1 MTGTGKA
8 RAGFS
13 LMEILMAVGILGV
26 GMTMVAS
33 VFPVAVDQSR
43 RSRDL
48 TMAALSARSVAAA
61 LRARRQEVV
70 NALRDE
76 NPESAWGTFEDGDEA
91 KIPKTARL
99 DSDQTPTGSPEGLQP
114 PLPRELRSYNPRGF
128 LYDDSSDG
136 GGITKSARQY
146 SDKLEGIDGLWSAG
160 SYVPV
165 VFATP
170 IRNDPNDNET
180 NNAGH
185 GPWRITI
192 VIYKSRGRQ
201 PVYLSQDPSNWV
213 WNERKAKGK
222 NPGGP
227 GSYIM
232 DWRFKASVK
241 QPNNRGEAYKVQRYV
256 RQSKTQQDVVIPSV
270 AFKKAPGSRPGRPR
284 FTAFVAGRDQNEQDK
299 GIDCHS
305 LTDSIPSE
313 WISLPGAIAA
323 YHTILGD

>member
-13 LMEILMAVGILGV
+13 LTEILMAVGILGV

-70 NALRDE
+70 DSFRKE
-76 NPESAWGTFEDGDEA
+76 GPWQTFEDGDEA
-91 KIPKTARL
+91 QTPRTARL
-99 DSDQTPTGSPEGLQP
+99 DWPDEPLKDDQQKPVLLP
-114 PLPRELRSYNPRGF
+114 PLPRELRCYNPRGF
-128 LYDDSSDG
+128 LYDDSSTG
-136 GGITKSARQY
+136 GGTKTARDYSADLQ
-146 SDKLEGIDGLWSAG
+146 GIEWNVG

-170 IRNDPNDNET
+170 ISNDPNDDET
-180 NNAGH
+180 KKAGH
-185 GPWRITI
+185 GSWRITI
-192 VIYKSRGRQ
+192 MIYKSRGQ
-201 PVYLSQDPSNWV
+201 PPDYLTQDPSFSWV
-213 WNERKAKGK
+213 WNERKKSGN
-222 NPGGP
+222 NPGGA
-227 GSYIM
+227 GSYVM
-232 DWRFKASVK
+232 DWRFSGGS
-241 QPNNRGEAYKVQRYV
+241 QQMNNRGEAYKVQRHV
-256 RQSKTQQDVVIPSV
+256 PLTTRQDVVVPAV
-270 AFKKAPGSRPGRPR
+270 AFKKVPGARPGLPY
-284 FTAFVAGRDQNEQDK
+284 FSAFVAGGDQ
-299 GIDCHS
+299 GTDCYS
-305 LTDSIPSE
+305 LTKSIPSE

>member
-1 MTGTGKA
+1 VTGTGKA

-70 NALRDE
+70 DSFRTPGGPGETFAG
-76 NPESAWGTFEDGDEA
+76 SAEA
-91 KIPKTARL
+91 KTPKTARL
-99 DSDQTPTGSPEGLQP
+99 SPMALPTQ
-114 PLPRELRSYNPRGF
+114 LRSYNPRSF
-128 LYDDSSDG
+128 LYDSADG
-136 GGITKSARQY
+136 GGTARQY
-146 SDKLEGIDGLWSAG
+146 SADLWSAG

-170 IRNDPNDNET
+170 ISDDPD
-180 NNAGH
+180 NAGH

-192 VIYKSRGRQ
+192 MIYKSRGQQ
-201 PVYLSQDPSNWV
+201 PDYLKQEPSSNWV
-213 WNERKAKGK
+213 WNQRKANDE
-222 NPGGP
+222 NPGGA

-232 DWRFKASVK
+232 DWRFKASVE
-241 QPNNRGEAYKVQRYV
+241 QPNNRGEAYKVQRHV
-256 RQSKTQQDVVIPSV
+256 RWKTEEAQDVVVPAV
-270 AFKKAPGSRPGRPR
+270 AFKETSRSRPDKLS
-284 FTAFVAGRDQNEQDK
+284 FTAFVAGRGNR

-305 LTDSIPSE
+305 PTNSIPSE
-313 WISLPGAIAA
+313 WVSLPGAIAA

>member
-1 MTGTGKA
+1 
-8 RAGFS
+8 
-13 LMEILMAVGILGV
+13 MEILMAVGILGV

-70 NALRDE
+70 NSFRGSLTGTTFDA
-76 NPESAWGTFEDGDEA
+76 SAT
-91 KIPKTARL
+91 PKSPRTARL
-99 DSDQTPTGSPEGLQP
+99 SHTALPTK
-114 PLPRELRSYNPRGF
+114 LRSYNPRSF
-128 LYDDSSDG
+128 LYDSAG
-136 GGITKSARQY
+136 GGGTKSARQY
-146 SDKLEGIDGLWSAG
+146 SNSETGMYGLWNAG

-170 IRNDPNDNET
+170 ISNDPNDIET

-192 VIYKSRGRQ
+192 MIYKSRGQR
-201 PVYLSQDPSNWV
+201 PGDLSQDPSNWV
-213 WNERKAKGK
+213 WNQRKANPNVK
-222 NPGGP
+222 NPGDA

-232 DWRFKASVK
+232 DWRFTGATDR
-241 QPNNRGEAYKVQRYV
+241 PNNRGEAYKVQRLA
-256 RQSKTQQDVVIPSV
+256 RQSATQQDIVIPAV
-270 AFKKAPGSRPGRPR
+270 AFKPAPGARPGKPR
-284 FTAFVAGRDQNEQDK
+284 FNAFVAGGDQTQ
-299 GIDCHS
+299 GTDCWDS
-305 LTDSIPSE
+305 TDSIPSE
-313 WISLPGAIAA
+313 WVSLPGAIAA

>member
-1 MTGTGKA
+1 VTGTGKA

-70 NALRDE
+70 NALRDA
-76 NPESAWGTFEDGDEA
+76 NTESAWGTFEDGADA
-91 KIPKTARL
+91 KTPRTARL
-99 DSDQTPTGSPEGLQP
+99 DSDQTPTGSQAGLLP

-128 LYDDSSDG
+128 LYDDSADG
-136 GGITKSARQY
+136 GGTKSARQY
-146 SDKLEGIDGLWSAG
+146 SANLEGIDGLWSAG

-170 IRNDPNDNET
+170 ISNDPNDNET
-180 NNAGH
+180 NKAGH

-192 VIYKSRGRQ
+192 MIYKSRGQQ
-201 PVYLSQDPSNWV
+201 PDYLNQNPSSSWV
-213 WNERKAKGK
+213 WNQRKASAK
-222 NPGGP
+222 NPGGA
-227 GSYIM
+227 GSYVM
-232 DWRFKASVK
+232 DWRFSGGS
-241 QPNNRGEAYKVQRYV
+241 QQMNNRGEAYKVQRHV
-256 RQSKTQQDVVIPSV
+256 PLTTRQDAVVPAV
-270 AFKKAPGSRPGRPR
+270 AFKKAPGARPGFP
-284 FTAFVAGRDQNEQDK
+284 FFNAFVAGGDQSK
-299 GIDCHS
+299 GTDCYS
-305 LTDSIPSE
+305 LTNSIPSE
-313 WISLPGAIAA
+313 WVSLPGAIAA